1 MNGNT
6 ETRGEQLALNTL
18 QKLASQPEKLN
29 LLNSAH
35 IDKEEFGITHSIMI
49 GDEGGLYML
58 LNSLNE
64 QDK

>member
-6 ETRGEQLALNTL
+6 ETRGEQLAFSTL
-18 QKLASQPEKLN
+18 QILASQPEKLN

-35 IDKEEFGITHSIMI
+35 INKGDFGITHSVMI